1 MSERNLDFDAVID
14 RRGTKCLKY
23 DFAVQRGRPAGVLP
37 LWVAD
42 MDFKVSSYIEDSLV
56 RQARHAIYGYTESD
70 TAYFEAV
77 QQWLAAHHGWQV
89 QPDWLQKTP
98 GVVFAIAVAVKACTQ
113 PGDAV
118 LIQQPVYYPF
128 SEVITDNG
136 RKIVN
141 SPLKIT
147 DGYYTMDLDALETKI
162 VENKVKLFLLCS
174 PHNPVGRV
182 WSEEE
187 LRRVG
192 EICLR
197 HGVLVVSDEIHSDF
211 TREGHPHTVFAKLGA
226 EFEQNCLIC
235 TAPSKTFNLA
245 GLQISNIFVPNPE
258 LRKKLLKEIAAA
270 GYSQVGLMG
279 LVACQAAYEEGAEWL
294 AQLKAYLEENRKF
307 VKAYLE
313 EHLPEIRL
321 IEPEGTYL
329 LWLDFKALHLN
340 EKELEHLIVDKAHL
354 WLDSGAMFGPDG
366 EGFER
371 INIACPRATV
381 EKALKQLE
389 AAIRG

>member
-1 MSERNLDFDAVID
+1 MPFDASFFDAGPD
-14 RRGTKCLKY
+14 RSGTASVKWSQPGFCPE
-23 DFAVQRGRPAGVLP
+23 GHIP

-42 MDFKVSSYIEDSLV
+42 MDFACAPAITEALVNRAGHPSHGYTYTGDEDRQAFCAWWQRRHGVSLKTSDIGLLPSVVSGLRVGVEEFTKPGEGVIIQPPVYGPFYASIED
-56 RQARHAIYGYTESD
+56 A
-70 TAYFEAV
+70 
-77 QQWLAAHHGWQV
+77 
-89 QPDWLQKTP
+89 
-98 GVVFAIAVAVKACTQ
+98 
-113 PGDAV
+113 
-118 LIQQPVYYPF
+118 
-128 SEVITDNG
+128 G
-136 RKIVN
+136 RKVLEA
-141 SPLKIT
+141 PLRRSAE
-147 DGYYTMDLDALETKI
+147 GYYTMDLDALETKI

-197 HGVLVVSDEIHSDF
+197 HGVIVVSDEIHSDF
-211 TREGHPHTVFAKLGA
+211 TREGHPHTVFAKLGT

-270 GYSQVGLMG
+270 GYGQVGLMG

-371 INIACPRATV
+371 INIACPRVTV

>member
-1 MSERNLDFDAVID
+1 MKYDFDKVVD
-14 RRGTKCLKY
+14 RHGTNCLKY
-23 DFAVQRGRPAGVLP
+23 DFAIERGKPADILP

-42 MDFKVSSYIEDSLV
+42 MDF
-56 RQARHAIYGYTESD
+56 QTAPAILERLEETVKHGIFGYSD
-70 TAYFEAV
+70 GKEGYFAAV
-77 QQWLAAHHGWQV
+77 QNWYRERFGWETKPEWLV
-89 QPDWLQKTP
+89 KTP
-98 GVVFAIAVAVKACTQ
+98 GVVFALAAAVRAYTKE
-113 PGDAV
+113 GDGV
-118 LIQQPVYYPF
+118 LLQQPVYYPF

-147 DGYYTMDLDALETKI
+147 DGYYTMDFDDLETKI

-371 INIACPRATV
+371 INIACPR
-381 EKALKQLE
+381 K
-389 AAIRG
+389 R